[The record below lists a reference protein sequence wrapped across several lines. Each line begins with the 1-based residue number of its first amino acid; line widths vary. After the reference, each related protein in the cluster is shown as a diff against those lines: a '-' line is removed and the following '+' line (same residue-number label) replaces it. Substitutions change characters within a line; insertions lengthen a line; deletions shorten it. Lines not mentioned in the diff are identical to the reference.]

1 MMNQVEFAEF
11 ATALL
16 QDHTVEVFHEE
27 GLDDS
32 YSLAE
37 ADDFT
42 DTIFNLEMSAIDIFK
57 EGKNLGTIWFA
68 MDNSPSKGVYVEI
81 NNASDHE
88 AISAL
93 VALADK
99 YQEA

>member
-1 MMNQVEFAEF
+1 MNQVEFAEF

-37 ADDFT
+37 A
-42 DTIFNLEMSAIDIFK
+42 AIEPILF
-57 EGKNLGTIWFA
+57 LT
-68 MDNSPSKGVYVEI
+68 SKC
-81 NNASDHE
+81 
-88 AISAL
+88 L
-93 VALADK
+93 PF
-99 YQEA
+99 